1 MKKIRIVYFGAS
13 NYSLYFLKNLKK
25 QNIDIA
31 GVCSIQINKGFLT
44 DCIDLSNYA
53 KKNQII
59 TKRWTSNNSKQIINW
74 IKKIKPDYIFC
85 IGWPYLLN
93 SQILKLPKF
102 FCVGFHPTKI
112 PENRG
117 RHPIIWSIILK
128 LKKIYPSFFIMT
140 KKPDFGPVISQIEI
154 KIKKN
159 TTSTN
164 LYKFMIKKSFQQSV
178 SLMSRLKRYN
188 RINLNDW
195 LKKNRKNE
203 GNLLRKRNYK
213 DGIVDWRMSSESINN
228 LVNAL
233 KYPYPVA
240 SFFYKN
246 KEFKLKKVKIVKC
259 KLSLEPGKIISV
271 KNKKPVIKTGDSA
284 IQLLDFKP
292 TINFKERKYI
302 L

>member
-1 MKKIRIVYFGAS
+1 
-13 NYSLYFLKNLKK
+13 
-25 QNIDIA
+25 
-31 GVCSIQINKGFLT
+31 
-44 DCIDLSNYA
+44 
-53 KKNQII
+53 
-59 TKRWTSNNSKQIINW
+59 
-74 IKKIKPDYIFC
+74 
-85 IGWPYLLN
+85 
-93 SQILKLPKF
+93 
-102 FCVGFHPTKI
+102 
-112 PENRG
+112 
-117 RHPIIWSIILK
+117 
-128 LKKIYPSFFIMT
+128 
-140 KKPDFGPVISQIEI
+140 
-154 KIKKN
+154 
-159 TTSTN
+159 
-164 LYKFMIKKSFQQSV
+164 MIKKSFQQSV

-233 KYPYPVA
+233 KYPYPLA